1 MLKKPTA
8 IDLLL
13 SAILVTTLSLP
24 LSILIPSAAGSVSGL
39 IADNP
44 EITVQGTQSFNF
56 AAWGGWWVRGQST
69 GVEFKF
75 TGINTATIPGSIVR
89 VNFELAVSNHM
100 NGDFGL
106 DGLVDITINPGV
118 AGWTYTQTNVLF
130 DNVDDENHLA
140 AWGDQTYESYDA
152 HGTMY
157 VNKKYIRAG
166 TLIIKVH
173 RHIDVLDSS
182 PSVTTCTYAPID
194 MSTAPPTVPT
204 GCYDYNDAHTV
215 HIHVATTDA
224 SGTVAADGE
233 VTIWETP
240 WPPVGGLQGPI
251 DKFGLLAPYIGIA
264 STILIAT
271 AIYVKRVKRRREK

>member
-1 MLKKPTA
+1 MLKKPSV

-24 LSILIPSAAGSVSGL
+24 LSMFIPSAAGSPGL

-44 EITVQGTQSFNF
+44 EITVQGTQHFNF
-56 AAWGGWWVRGQST
+56 AAWGGWWVRGSST

-89 VNFELAVSNHM
+89 VSFELAVSNHKD
-100 NGDFGL
+100 GDFGL

-118 AGWTYTQTNVLF
+118 TGWTYTIPNVLF
-130 DNVDDENHLA
+130 DNVDRENHLA

-152 HGTMY
+152 DATIY
-157 VNKKYIRAG
+157 VNKKYVRAG

-173 RHIDVLDSS
+173 RHVDVLDFN

-194 MSTAPPTVPT
+194 MSTIPPTVPT

-240 WPPVGGLQGPI
+240 SGVGGLQGPI
-251 DKFGLLAPYIGIA
+251 DKLGLVAPYIGIA